1 MESSTKEQAS
11 HRSSIALA
19 VPQQIL
25 IHAPLWERPCA
36 SMGRQDYFKFQIHV
50 SVRKRPGQGDHEL
63 RGKVHFDPYS
73 RAETT
78 RYQPEE

>member
-1 MESSTKEQAS
+1 
-11 HRSSIALA
+11 
-19 VPQQIL
+19 
-25 IHAPLWERPCA
+25 
-36 SMGRQDYFKFQIHV
+36 V